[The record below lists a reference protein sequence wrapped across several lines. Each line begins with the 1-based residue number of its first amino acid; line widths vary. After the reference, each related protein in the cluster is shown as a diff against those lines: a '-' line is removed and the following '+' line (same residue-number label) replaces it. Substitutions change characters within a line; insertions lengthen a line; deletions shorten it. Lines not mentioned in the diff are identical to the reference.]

1 MSGEAEESQEL
12 TTEDLSGP
20 TSGLGRE
27 GSGSEGVAQAVVAP
41 LTGVLPSDG
50 REKTILTALL
60 CLWTFGG
67 YYLIGLTFDA
77 TQGASLNT
85 PLDDAIPF
93 WPVFMFAYEGVY
105 TALLYPLFTVRCQRL
120 FRRVAWGYFWV
131 ATVSIVI
138 WALFPVAALDLRPD
152 VTGLDTSVFHNWG
165 LRVNYALDPPLN
177 LFPSLHVAIAT
188 LAALSA
194 YKARPLFGVL
204 GAVGAV
210 LITVSTMLV
219 KQHFVADAV
228 AGIILALV
236 VYRFTIAEYD
246 PGEAQREEIA
256 FSWRGPLGYGLCHLS
271 LVIAFFLGWIV
282 DWRPFE

>member
-1 MSGEAEESQEL
+1 MSEAGGDPAGGELE
-12 TTEDLSGP
+12 
-20 TSGLGRE
+20 
-27 GSGSEGVAQAVVAP
+27 AP
-41 LTGVLPSDG
+41 ATIGAIPSDG
-50 REKTILTALL
+50 REKLTLVSLL

-67 YYLIGLTFDA
+67 YYLIGLTFDP

-93 WPVFMFAYEGVY
+93 LPAFMWAYEGVY
-105 TALLYPLFTVRCQRL
+105 TALLYPVFVVRCQRL

-138 WALFPVAALDLRPD
+138 WALFPVAATTLRPD
-152 VTGLDTSVFHNWG
+152 VTNLDTSVFHCWG

-194 YKARPLFGVL
+194 YKARPLYGAF

-210 LITVSTMLV
+210 LITLSTVFV
-219 KQHFVADAV
+219 KQHFVADGV
-228 AGIILALV
+228 AGVVLAFV
-236 VYRFTIAEYD
+236 VYRFTIAGYERGSAE
-246 PGEAQREEIA
+246 PEAVA
-256 FSWRGPLGYGLCHLS
+256 YSWRGPLGYALFHLS
-271 LVIAFFLGWIV
+271 MVVAFLVAWLA
-282 DWRPFE
+282 DWRPFD